1 VKVPHA
7 LSAVEQAL
15 VSEVAAW
22 LQRTQAEAQASA
34 DTRLAPILD
43 AHQLKGQPVTF
54 HHDGEGWVLLV
65 EVEDTVRPTVPQ
77 LVTDDPP
84 GAVA

>member
-1 VKVPHA
+1 
-7 LSAVEQAL
+7 
-15 VSEVAAW
+15 
-22 LQRTQAEAQASA
+22 
-34 DTRLAPILD
+34 LD
-43 AHQLKGQPVTF
+43 AHQLKGQSVTF

-65 EVEDTVRPTVPQ
+65 DVEDTVRPTAPQ